1 MKQCKLSK
9 EERARRKALSYNT
22 RKMVCGILEIKAQ
35 NRSSIATTYEGFFL
49 QITFSDLH
57 PLMAFCLEKPLEETK
72 ESATLKSNLANLSSV
87 LGKHCVFEND
97 GRYQYRATH
106 WLDTEITPARF
117 LEILNRFVVEASRG
131 YKKIAS

>member
-1 MKQCKLSK
+1 MKQCSLSK

-22 RKMVCGILEIKAQ
+22 RKMVCEILEIKAQ
-35 NRSSIATTYEGFFL
+35 NKSSIATTYEGFFL

-72 ESATLKSNLANLSSV
+72 ESATLKSNIANLSSV
-87 LGKHCVFEND
+87 LGKHCVFEHD
-97 GRYQYRATH
+97 GRYQYRAIH

-117 LEILNRFVVEASRG
+117 LEILSRFVIEASRG